1 VQTAHVRPEACPY
14 LQACAR
20 ALARA
25 VGYVGA
31 ATVEFLYVIAE
42 RKYYFLELNPRLQV
56 CICELYHCSF
66 PAGCTDRA
74 EQGFQALHL
83 QHYRTLV
90 RTASY
95 LDIKLHSPVASC
107 AWSVPELATA
117 SNGMSSAGRPQE

>member
-74 EQGFQALHL
+74 EQGFQALHFAAL
-83 QHYRTLV
+83 QDTCSYCQLSGHQAALSCRQLCLV
-90 RTASY
+90 RA
-95 LDIKLHSPVASC
+95 
-107 AWSVPELATA
+107 
-117 SNGMSSAGRPQE
+117 